1 MSSRSSVYVHQGS
14 SASSPSRPSS
24 SASYGSSDSRSV
36 SNRRE
41 YDAGML
47 VNSTLL
53 TSRTMLTKPVA
64 GHAAQVIRS
73 GKTVVINH
81 NRKDYEKGSPS
92 PRYGGGYQ

>member
-24 SASYGSSDSRSV
+24 SASYGSSDSHSV

-41 YDAGML
+41 YDA
-47 VNSTLL
+47 
-53 TSRTMLTKPVA
+53 A
-64 GHAAQVIRS
+64 GHVAQVTRS

-81 NRKDYEKGSPS
+81 NMKGFEKDSPS
-92 PRYGGGYQ
+92 PRYGGIYQ

>member
-24 SASYGSSDSRSV
+24 SASYESANSRSV

-41 YDAGML
+41 YDA
-47 VNSTLL
+47 
-53 TSRTMLTKPVA
+53 A

-73 GKTVVINH
+73 AKTVVINH
-81 NRKDYEKGSPS
+81 NRKDFEKDSPS

>member
-24 SASYGSSDSRSV
+24 SASYGSSDSYSV

-41 YDAGML
+41 YD
-47 VNSTLL
+47 
-53 TSRTMLTKPVA
+53 A

>member
-14 SASSPSRPSS
+14 SPSSPSRPSS

-41 YDAGML
+41 YDA
-47 VNSTLL
+47 
-53 TSRTMLTKPVA
+53 A